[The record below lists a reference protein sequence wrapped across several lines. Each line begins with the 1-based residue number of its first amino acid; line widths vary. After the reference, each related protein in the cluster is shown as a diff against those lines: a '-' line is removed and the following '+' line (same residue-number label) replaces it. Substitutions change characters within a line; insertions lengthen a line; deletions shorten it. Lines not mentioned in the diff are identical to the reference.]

1 MNNIFNGPGAAKGA
15 LLATAVLAAVA
26 TGCAEARER
35 SATRHTVRHRAVA
48 PAGTNQPGWLAGLL
62 GRGPQVYTDY
72 EETWSD
78 TSAGG
83 GTFVLTDP
91 AASAVHFGHTNQTAL
106 GGSRGTDIG
115 QIQTVITTNAVNAIT
130 AGGAAAGNV
139 IGAAVKAAAQ

>member
-1 MNNIFNGPGAAKGA
+1 MKNIFNGMGAAKGG
-15 LLATAVLAAVA
+15 LLAAAVLAGVV
-26 TGCAEARER
+26 TGCAHAREQ
-35 SATRHTVRHRAVA
+35 SATRHTVVHRSVT
-48 PAGTNQPGWLAGLL
+48 PAGTNQVGWLAGVL
-62 GRGPQVYTDY
+62 GRGPRVYTDY

-78 TSAGG
+78 TSSGG

-91 AASAVHFGHTNQTAL
+91 SASAVHFGHTNQTAL

-115 QIQTVITTNAVNAIT
+115 QIQTVITTNAVNVIT